1 MLVARRDPF
10 IHAGAQD
17 EMPSSAGAYPGAQ
30 PLRLTRFV
38 TLTQLI
44 GSLLAVPVGI
54 VSAYSIYH
62 ANFSVDATCQNLRGN
77 IVSMLDK
84 NVDTATRRMLVRRDV
99 ETFEKVC
106 AAVDPDATTAFK
118 ALLAAEKKSAPVA
131 ADTTSAAPKIQRS
144 EPPPKDPVRK
154 AASRPQVA
162 KEPSVNP
169 ALAAAQPA
177 RRDSTVSD
185 AQWLDAV
192 RQALVA
198 HKVDSRDVE
207 ATKPLD
213 RPAPHENALPVPA
226 APAAAP
232 AVPQPAPALPP
243 AIAVARPAAQQIDSD
258 HPVPPESIPD
268 AVPPAE
274 AAKTDGRGR
283 SRIGK
288 WISEIPLLGPVVD
301 NARR

>member
-1 MLVARRDPF
+1 
-10 IHAGAQD
+10 
-17 EMPSSAGAYPGAQ
+17 
-30 PLRLTRFV
+30 V

-131 ADTTSAAPKIQRS
+131 ADTVPAAPKIQRS
-144 EPPPKDPVRK
+144 EPSPKDPVRK

-169 ALAAAQPA
+169 APAAAQPA

-198 HKVDSRDVE
+198 HKADSRDVE

-213 RPAPHENALPVPA
+213 RPVPHENAIPAPAPAAVPA
-226 APAAAP
+226 A
-232 AVPQPAPALPP
+232 PQPAPALPP
-243 AIAVARPAAQQIDSD
+243 AVAVAPPAAQQIDSD

-268 AVPPAE
+268 AVPAAE
-274 AAKTDGRGR
+274 AAKIDERGR

-288 WISEIPLLGPVVD
+288 WISEIPLLGSVVD